1 MAGTIK
7 ITPFLLFLI
16 LLLVLVVAVL
26 FGNWIKTNLTWNS
39 SKEGFVSFQNAA
51 KPIEYVSIPQY
62 SRTNTPIKVYDN
74 VFFDKINANLIEVDS
89 TAFQG
94 YNDVTG
100 NTISKITVALRDGI
114 TKVDYPI
121 VNISDASNTTIQ
133 DVEKSKIPSII
144 TTYNSW
150 TYKTTGANANT
161 STILYM
167 PWKND
172 TYIHVIDMAS
182 STHKHV
188 ETMSITSSVKDAQL
202 NQTVD
207 ITGFVQ
213 DSDPLNNTFVVD
225 TAYDAS
231 KNVYQLTKNIKVD
244 LSNGCV
250 IVQGTTGT
258 TGTTGTDPSNNAQNA
273 IIYDSYGTVITSK
286 PTSIPST
293 DFKPWIVTDNAGQNM
308 VLYMQNGTNRMIS
321 IINFGDSSKT
331 KYNIANVCRFNE
343 TGLDLGTTAGPQQV
357 PLGPMPPQPEVT
369 KDSIISEYYK
379 WYWYWKTTGKPN
391 SDSYSDDYLLKTQIV
406 PPVCPAAAPCPS
418 CDVKQGP
425 CQSCGGQGGSGT
437 QSSSGST
444 MITPNNPVLQDSRS
458 VATQQSVQSVATQ
471 QSVQSVATQQSTQS
485 AATQQST
492 QSAATQQ
499 STQSVATDK
508 TDKIQAK
515 GPISHAI
522 VSSGN
527 IAEVAV
533 GTAGSVA
540 EKTINALGDV
550 TEKALDTAGNIIKS
564 TGITKLAQIPN
575 VQGQN
580 QVQSQQYT
588 YGAQENPLL
597 QMRPAQLQ
605 SQAVQGPTL
614 PQTQQ
619 TQGTNSSTV
628 DSYSYY
634 GMLPSKSGNFMP
646 VTADFSNFSK

>member
-213 DSDPLNNTFVVD
+213 DSDPLNNTFVID

-250 IVQGTTGT
+250 IVKGTTGT
-258 TGTTGTDPSNNAQNA
+258 TGTTGMDASNNATT
-273 IIYDSYGTVITSK
+273 IYDSYGTVITSK

-357 PLGPMPPQPEVT
+357 PLGPMPPQQIPEVT

-418 CDVKQGP
+418 CDAKQGP

-458 VATQQSVQSVATQ
+458 VATQQSVQSVAT
-471 QSVQSVATQQSTQS
+471 
-485 AATQQST
+485 
-492 QSAATQQ
+492 
-499 STQSVATDK
+499 DK
-508 TDKIQAK
+508 TTDKIQAK

-580 QVQSQQYT
+580 QVQSQNQSQQYT

-605 SQAVQGPTL
+605 TQQGLQGPTL